1 MPRKRPDIRPT
12 RVAWGEAKMIKHH
25 QNFIFG
31 LVAMM
36 IGIAF
41 ALGAKTYSVG
51 TAARMG
57 AGYFP
62 FYVACVL
69 TALGLWITVTSLGR
83 KRDPEGDLG
92 GLNLRPVIFILG
104 ANLLFGILLVGLPGI
119 GLPAMGLLVAVFAT
133 VVVAAMAGQE
143 FVWREALVLAAIL
156 TATCYVLF
164 VVLLKLNLSVL
175 PSFLYA

>member
-1 MPRKRPDIRPT
+1 
-12 RVAWGEAKMIKHH
+12 MIKHH
-25 QNFIFG
+25 QNFLFG
-31 LVAMM
+31 LVATT
-36 IGIAF
+36 IGTAF
-41 ALGAKTYSVG
+41 ALGAVTYSVG

-62 FYVACVL
+62 FYVSCVL
-69 TALGLWITVTSLGR
+69 IALGLWITITSVGR
-83 KRDPEGDLG
+83 KHDLDGDIG
-92 GLNLRPVIFILG
+92 KLNLRPVIFILG
-104 ANLLFGILLVGLPGI
+104 ANLLFGTLLVGLPSI
-119 GLPAMGLLVAVFAT
+119 GLPSMGLLVAVFVT

-164 VVLLKLNLSVL
+164 VALLKLNLSVL